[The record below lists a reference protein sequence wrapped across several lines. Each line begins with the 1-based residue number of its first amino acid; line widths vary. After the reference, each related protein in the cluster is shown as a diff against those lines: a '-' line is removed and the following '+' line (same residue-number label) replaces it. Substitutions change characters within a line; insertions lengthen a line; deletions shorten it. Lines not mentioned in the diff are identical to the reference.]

1 MSLDDTQ
8 VFLPE
13 VWASHARFRHNKVA
27 VICGDQQLTWG
38 ELNTRCNR
46 TANAMLQAGYT
57 TGSQVALLMSNST
70 ATLVT
75 LLAVMKAGACV
86 VPISTMLTPVQVA
99 TLLQN
104 SGRALRYHRY
114 GQSSA
119 GCGCR
124 GSTRWP
130 QLAIAA
136 G

>member
-86 VPISTMLTPVQVA
+86 VPISNHA
-99 TLLQN
+99 YSRASGN
-104 SGRALRYHRY
+104 AAAKFGRALRYHRY

-119 GCGCR
+119 GFGCR